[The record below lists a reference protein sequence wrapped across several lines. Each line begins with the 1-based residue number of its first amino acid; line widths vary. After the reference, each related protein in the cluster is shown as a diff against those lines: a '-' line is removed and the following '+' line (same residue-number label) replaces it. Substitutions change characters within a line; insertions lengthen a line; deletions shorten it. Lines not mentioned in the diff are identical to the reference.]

1 MEEMEMIKSMTGFG
15 RAEYSDGKRNII
27 VEIKAV
33 NHKYSELYVRIPRR
47 YSFAEEHIK
56 NAVKEYASRGKID
69 ISVVVDNL
77 TDDDVTVKLN
87 TAVVKQYIGC
97 LSQLREEYGLAGD
110 IDLQFVS
117 SLPDV
122 MKTAPDVEDEEEI
135 LKGFLVPVRE
145 AAAGLDRMRALEGD
159 RLSEDLIMRGRLI
172 LNMVDEIEKN
182 APLVAENYRIKL
194 GERINELLSGKNVVP
209 EERIAAEVAL
219 FADKCNITEEIVRLR
234 SHCRQLEEIIE
245 KSTGPCGKK
254 LDFLVQEMNREANT
268 ICSKANFLEITNTA
282 LDVKSEIDK
291 IREQVQNIE

>member
-1 MEEMEMIKSMTGFG
+1 MIKSMTGFG

-87 TAVVKQYIGC
+87 TAIVKQYIGC

-145 AAAGLDRMRALEGD
+145 AAAGLDHMRALEGD

>member
-1 MEEMEMIKSMTGFG
+1 MIKSMTGFG

-172 LNMVDEIEKN
+172 LNLVDEIEKN

>member
-1 MEEMEMIKSMTGFG
+1 
-15 RAEYSDGKRNII
+15 
-27 VEIKAV
+27 
-33 NHKYSELYVRIPRR
+33 
-47 YSFAEEHIK
+47 
-56 NAVKEYASRGKID
+56 
-69 ISVVVDNL
+69 
-77 TDDDVTVKLN
+77 
-87 TAVVKQYIGC
+87 
-97 LSQLREEYGLAGD
+97 
-110 IDLQFVS
+110 
-117 SLPDV
+117 
-122 MKTAPDVEDEEEI
+122 
-135 LKGFLVPVRE
+135 
-145 AAAGLDRMRALEGD
+145 MRALEGD

>member
-1 MEEMEMIKSMTGFG
+1 MIKSMTGFG

-87 TAVVKQYIGC
+87 TAIVKQYIGC

-172 LNMVDEIEKN
+172 LNLVDEIEKN

>member
-1 MEEMEMIKSMTGFG
+1 MIKSMTGFG

-87 TAVVKQYIGC
+87 TALVKQYIGC

-245 KSTGPCGKK
+245 NSTGPCGKK

>member
-1 MEEMEMIKSMTGFG
+1 MIKSMTGFG

-87 TAVVKQYIGC
+87 TALVKQYIGC

-122 MKTAPDVEDEEEI
+122 MKTAPDVEDEEEV

>member
-1 MEEMEMIKSMTGFG
+1 MIKSMTGFG

-87 TAVVKQYIGC
+87 TAIVKQYIGC

-182 APLVAENYRIKL
+182 APLVAKNYRIKL

>member
-1 MEEMEMIKSMTGFG
+1 MIKSMTGFG

-87 TAVVKQYIGC
+87 TAIVKQYIGC

-159 RLSEDLIMRGRLI
+159 RLSEDIIMRGRLI

>member
-1 MEEMEMIKSMTGFG
+1 MIKSMTGFG

-87 TAVVKQYIGC
+87 TAIVKQYIGC

-145 AAAGLDRMRALEGD
+145 AAAGLDRMIALEGD

>member
-1 MEEMEMIKSMTGFG
+1 MIKSMTGFG

>member
-1 MEEMEMIKSMTGFG
+1 MIKSMTGFG

-182 APLVAENYRIKL
+182 TPLVAENYRIKL

>member
-1 MEEMEMIKSMTGFG
+1 MIKSMTGFG

-87 TAVVKQYIGC
+87 TAIVKQYIGC
-97 LSQLREEYGLAGD
+97 LSQIREEYGLAGD

>member
-1 MEEMEMIKSMTGFG
+1 MIKSMTGFG

-87 TAVVKQYIGC
+87 TAIVKQYIGC

-145 AAAGLDRMRALEGD
+145 AAAGLDLMRALEGD

>member
-1 MEEMEMIKSMTGFG
+1 MIISMTGFG

-87 TAVVKQYIGC
+87 TAIVKQYIGC

>member
-1 MEEMEMIKSMTGFG
+1 MIKSMTGFG

-145 AAAGLDRMRALEGD
+145 AAAGLDHMRALEGD

>member
-1 MEEMEMIKSMTGFG
+1 MIKSMTGFG

-97 LSQLREEYGLAGD
+97 LNQLREEYGLAGEV
-110 IDLQFVS
+110 DLQFIS

-145 AAAGLDRMRALEGD
+145 AAAGLDRMRALEGA
-159 RLSEDLIMRGRLI
+159 RLSEDIIMRGRLI
-172 LNMVDEIEKN
+172 SDMVDEIEKN
-182 APLVAENYRIKL
+182 APLVAENYRIRL

-234 SHCRQLEEIIE
+234 SHCRQLEEIID
-245 KSTGPCGKK
+245 KSSGPCGKK

>member
-1 MEEMEMIKSMTGFG
+1 MIKSMTGFG

-87 TAVVKQYIGC
+87 TAIVKQYIGC

-135 LKGFLVPVRE
+135 LKEFLVPVRE

>member
-1 MEEMEMIKSMTGFG
+1 MIKSMTGFG

-87 TAVVKQYIGC
+87 TAIVKQYIGC

-145 AAAGLDRMRALEGD
+145 AAAGLDLMRALEGD

-291 IREQVQNIE
+291 IREQVQNI

>member
-1 MEEMEMIKSMTGFG
+1 MIKSMTGFG

-33 NHKYSELYVRIPRR
+33 NHKYSELYVCIPRR

-87 TAVVKQYIGC
+87 TAIVKQYIGC

>member
-1 MEEMEMIKSMTGFG
+1 MIKSMTGFG

-56 NAVKEYASRGKID
+56 NAVKEYVSRGKID

-97 LSQLREEYGLAGD
+97 LNQLREEYGLAGE

-122 MKTAPDVEDEEEI
+122 MKTAPDVEDEQEI

-145 AAAGLDRMRALEGD
+145 AAAGLDRMRALEGA

-172 LNMVDEIEKN
+172 SDMVDEIEKN
-182 APLVAENYRIKL
+182 APLVAENYRIRL
-194 GERINELLSGKNVVP
+194 GERINELLSGKNVVT

-245 KSTGPCGKK
+245 KSSGPCGKK

>member
-1 MEEMEMIKSMTGFG
+1 M
-15 RAEYSDGKRNII
+15 
-27 VEIKAV
+27 
-33 NHKYSELYVRIPRR
+33 
-47 YSFAEEHIK
+47 
-56 NAVKEYASRGKID
+56 
-69 ISVVVDNL
+69 
-77 TDDDVTVKLN
+77 TVKLN
-87 TAVVKQYIGC
+87 TAIVKQYIGC

>member
-1 MEEMEMIKSMTGFG
+1 MIKSMTGFG

-122 MKTAPDVEDEEEI
+122 MKTAPDVEDEEVI

>member
-1 MEEMEMIKSMTGFG
+1 MIKSMTGFG

-87 TAVVKQYIGC
+87 TAIVKQYIGC

>member
-1 MEEMEMIKSMTGFG
+1 MIKSMTGFG

-87 TAVVKQYIGC
+87 TAIVKQYIGC

-159 RLSEDLIMRGRLI
+159 RLSEDLIM
-172 LNMVDEIEKN
+172 
-182 APLVAENYRIKL
+182 
-194 GERINELLSGKNVVP
+194 
-209 EERIAAEVAL
+209 
-219 FADKCNITEEIVRLR
+219 
-234 SHCRQLEEIIE
+234 
-245 KSTGPCGKK
+245 
-254 LDFLVQEMNREANT
+254 
-268 ICSKANFLEITNTA
+268 
-282 LDVKSEIDK
+282 
-291 IREQVQNIE
+291 

>member
-1 MEEMEMIKSMTGFG
+1 MIKSMTGFG

-87 TAVVKQYIGC
+87 TAIVKQYIGC

-122 MKTAPDVEDEEEI
+122 MKTAPDVEDEEEV

>member
-1 MEEMEMIKSMTGFG
+1 MIKSMTGFG

-87 TAVVKQYIGC
+87 TALVKQYIGC

>member
-1 MEEMEMIKSMTGFG
+1 MIKSMTGFG

-97 LSQLREEYGLAGD
+97 LNQLREEYGLAGE

-145 AAAGLDRMRALEGD
+145 AAAGLDRMRALEGA

-172 LNMVDEIEKN
+172 SDMVDEIEKN
-182 APLVAENYRIKL
+182 APLVAENYRIRL
-194 GERINELLSGKNVVP
+194 GERISELLSGKNVVP

-234 SHCRQLEEIIE
+234 SHCRQLEEIID
-245 KSTGPCGKK
+245 KSSGPCGKK

>member
-1 MEEMEMIKSMTGFG
+1 MIKSMTGFG

-97 LSQLREEYGLAGD
+97 LNQLREEYGLAGE

-145 AAAGLDRMRALEGD
+145 AAAGLDRMRALEGA

-172 LNMVDEIEKN
+172 SDMVDEIEKN
-182 APLVAENYRIKL
+182 APLVAENYRIRL

-245 KSTGPCGKK
+245 KSSGPCGKK

>member
-1 MEEMEMIKSMTGFG
+1 MIKSMTGFG

-209 EERIAAEVAL
+209 EERIASEVAL